1 MSGVGWFDGW
11 GCCGCGTAAGDDAAS
26 AGRSGM
32 QRRGSGGRV
41 LSSGQTTCGQQTK
54 TGLSDSKVIAVEYES
69 PIPGTDIV
77 GFTRATLKVREDNTV
92 EMIADLLADHFDLPT
107 PQDNAGSD
115 CSTDGGQRS
124 VHLILR
130 DRKGQPVLTTLCI
143 DVYAY
148 DNLAS
153 GATYQLS
160 ALCPKPVACRS
171 GPDRGGF
178 A

>member
-1 MSGVGWFDGW
+1 
-11 GCCGCGTAAGDDAAS
+11 
-26 AGRSGM
+26 M

-41 LSSGQTTCGQQTK
+41 LSSGQTYGQQTK

-107 PQDNAGSD
+107 PPHDAASD
-115 CSTDGGQRS
+115 CSTDGGQRN

-130 DRKGQPVLTTLCI
+130 DRKGHPVLTTLCI
-143 DVYAY
+143 DMYTY

-160 ALCPKPVACRS
+160 ALCPKPVACHS
-171 GPDRGGF
+171 GPDKD